1 MCLAEFVAGATG
13 AAYLADVLTY
23 GAESS
28 LVNKSTTGTN
38 GMGEAGNGSSR
49 EENE

>member
-1 MCLAEFVAGATG
+1 MCLAEFIAGATG
-13 AAYLADVLTY
+13 AAYLADVWTY

-28 LVNKSTTGTN
+28 LVKSTTGTN